1 MRPSSAGAKSCA
13 NSPASPLRPASAT
26 FSFERVRPSIF
37 ETHIDSEA
45 YLEAKERRSSIAQ
58 KSANIK
64 RSFTHV
70 DFRPVCD
77 LASAAKAREDKAR
90 QRTARLGE
98 EPPWSRG
105 DKNRSFIRG
114 GERSILMNQYATKIQ
129 KIVRVFLAKR
139 RVNRIRRMMKTELK
153 QNVPWARA
161 VVRWWG

>member
-77 LASAAKAREDKAR
+77 LSSAAKAREDKAKAETGIFTGPSTEEIR
-90 QRTARLGE
+90 ARHDKERE
-98 EPPWSRG
+98 E
-105 DKNRSFIRG
+105 KNF
-114 GERSILMNQYATKIQ
+114 
-129 KIVRVFLAKR
+129 
-139 RVNRIRRMMKTELK
+139 
-153 QNVPWARA
+153 
-161 VVRWWG
+161 